1 MSYYDRGLA
10 QLNSSRRFEMLQAAS
25 TSIWNRQHF
34 LRRKEDRESEV
45 DTSSELEVSSEK
57 EVSADQHRVNDI
69 ENNDR
74 KQNILEAD
82 LKMFHP
88 SPEREPSRDS
98 SLGYKRD
105 YANIMKRQ
113 ISSSSEASSGFHD
126 APDLCVC
133 EVLAENVRNTTKK
146 KSSFVCETCLVEVT
160 SKKSLLQHIR
170 GKSHI
175 RKNIFSKEHIQG
187 VTNTQHKNSSR
198 KTINEI
204 SELQEICS
212 KLETDNASLR
222 YEIHLL
228 HDLRLHTTSDQNE
241 GILSFGVLNHSFA
254 YNPSFPKIST
264 PQKKM

>member
-1 MSYYDRGLA
+1 
-10 QLNSSRRFEMLQAAS
+10 
-25 TSIWNRQHF
+25 
-34 LRRKEDRESEV
+34 
-45 DTSSELEVSSEK
+45 
-57 EVSADQHRVNDI
+57 
-69 ENNDR
+69 
-74 KQNILEAD
+74 
-82 LKMFHP
+82 MFHP

-105 YANIMKRQ
+105 YVNIMKRQ

-133 EVLAENVRNTTKK
+133 EVLAESVRNTTKK

-204 SELQEICS
+204 SELQERCS

-228 HDLRLHTTSDQNE
+228 HDLRLHTTSDQND

-254 YNPSFPKIST
+254 YNPSLPKIST
-264 PQKKM
+264 PQKKI

>member
-45 DTSSELEVSSEK
+45 DTSSELEVSSDK
-57 EVSADQHRVNDI
+57 EVGTDQNI
-69 ENNDR
+69 EGNDR

-204 SELQEICS
+204 SELQERCS

-228 HDLRLHTTSDQNE
+228 HDLRLHTISDQNE
-241 GILSFGVLNHSFA
+241 GIHSLGVMNNSFA
-254 YNPSFPKIST
+254 YNTSFPKIST
-264 PQKKM
+264 PQKKI